1 MTDKEKRKAAIS
13 ELQYAMN
20 MMCFNP
26 LTGEV
31 VLPDQLRD
39 ENRKSYD
46 ACLYAIELLTKEEL
60 RPITSEKELDEY
72 IESFRGEAT
81 VWIEQKR
88 TYPGN
93 PLLFPATLVKHNE
106 RRPEDPNYY
115 DLRAEYYLVRESIGI
130 LWRAWIRKPSFE
142 RIEEVAW
149 VA

>member
-1 MTDKEKRKAAIS
+1 MT
-13 ELQYAMN
+13 ELQKMKGVY
-20 MMCFNP
+20 
-26 LTGEV
+26 
-31 VLPDQLRD
+31 
-39 ENRKSYD
+39 
-46 ACLYAIELLTKEEL
+46 ELLISLQNQNKGTLVAKVAGDGIDLLNREFM
-60 RPITSEKELDEY
+60 PITSEKELDEY

-88 TYPGN
+88 DYPGK
-93 PLLFPATLVKHNE
+93 PILFPATLVKRNE